1 MESFAA
7 FLLYLLWF
15 LMVFLVIILW
25 VAAISD
31 IKNHVR
37 KGLFKPAELR
47 FMAVAVSVVAV
58 SAIVAANAVVRDRW
72 VEVGSRGGRQHRFDR
87 SRVRRL
93 LHFHLRFHPRAD
105 GARIPQLYREP
116 AEVLRQERFA
126 LARSPHPVELRTP
139 EPRDAPQ
146 PGVRLLHVAFTSPR
160 YRLQH
165 LRRLP

>member
-15 LMVFLVIILW
+15 LMVSLVIILW

-47 FMAVAVSVVAV
+47 LMAVAVSVVAV

-72 VEVGSRGGRQHRFDR
+72 VEVGSREAVSAASTEAGCGDYYTFTYGFIPERMVRESRNCTENPPR
-87 SRVRRL
+87 S
-93 LHFHLRFHPRAD
+93 F
-105 GARIPQLYREP
+105 ARD
-116 AEVLRQERFA
+116 VLR
-126 LARSPHPVELRTP
+126 
-139 EPRDAPQ
+139 
-146 PGVRLLHVAFTSPR
+146 
-160 YRLQH
+160 
-165 LRRLP
+165 